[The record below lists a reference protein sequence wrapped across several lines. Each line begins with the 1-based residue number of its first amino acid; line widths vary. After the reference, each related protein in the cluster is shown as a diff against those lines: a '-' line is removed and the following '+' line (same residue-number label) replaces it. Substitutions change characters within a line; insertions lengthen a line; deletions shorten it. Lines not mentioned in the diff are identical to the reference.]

1 MLLMARKMMARD
13 AAACGLISEVLPKQ
27 RLMSE
32 VRACAPACRPPPSG
46 LHSFPGANKLY
57 DSCVFG
63 DGGCRYD
70 EGCTKC

>member
-32 VRACAPACRPPPSG
+32 VRACAPACRRTQWLAFVPRS
-46 LHSFPGANKLY
+46 
-57 DSCVFG
+57 
-63 DGGCRYD
+63 
-70 EGCTKC
+70 